1 MNIIDRE
8 TFAAMEA
15 VRKAGARPAVK
26 KYSTLKI
33 IRALGDEWPVYRDQL
48 ESGGYADQFFAANY
62 LAGDDP
68 VFVSFLANVPDSVKT
83 KLAECE
89 WSAE

>member
-33 IRALGDEWPVYRDQL
+33 IRALGDEWPVYREQL

-62 LAGDDP
+62 LASDDP
-68 VFVSFLANVPDSVKT
+68 VFAEFLSGVPDELKAR
-83 KLAECE
+83 LGECE
-89 WSAE
+89 WDAE

>member
-33 IRALGDEWPVYRDQL
+33 IRALGDEWPVYREQL
-48 ESGGYADQFFAANY
+48 ESGGYADQFS
-62 LAGDDP
+62 P
-68 VFVSFLANVPDSVKT
+68 RTIWRETTPFLFRS
-83 KLAECE
+83 LRRFRIR
-89 WSAE
+89 

>member
-15 VRKAGARPAVK
+15 VRKTDARPAVK

-33 IRALGDEWPVYRDQL
+33 IRALGDEWPAYREQL

-68 VFVSFLANVPDSVKT
+68 VCVSFLAKVPDSVKA

>member
-33 IRALGDEWPVYRDQL
+33 IRALGDEWPAYREQL

-62 LAGDDP
+62 LTGDDP

>member
-1 MNIIDRE
+1 MRIFDKE
-8 TFAAMEA
+8 TFDVIEA
-15 VRKAGARPAVK
+15 QRRASAVPRVK

-33 IRALGDEWPVYRDQL
+33 IRALGDQWPTYRQMI
-48 ESGGYADQFFAANY
+48 EEAGFSDQFFAANY

-68 VFVSFLANVPDSVKT
+68 VFVSFLAKVPDSVKT